1 MNKIEYDVACPYCGQ
16 VFRVSSL
23 PSTQVECEC
32 PHCQQTVIFD
42 APETGENVLTNED
55 FETEPSYA
63 VSREPVQQEY
73 MSQPAPVLQEYNAQ
87 PQYYSGMP
95 QKKSHLPL
103 IIGLLALLLVLGGVG
118 YWYYC
123 IYCPEQQE
131 LTDYNFAKTK
141 GDVYAA
147 RDFLHKHEKDATS
160 EHRLA
165 MQNIVTSFVNDS
177 TAWEKTKSIVAAD
190 NLNRSILALE
200 SYLTSHPK
208 GMHRNDASA
217 QLTKLR
223 GEAAEQARIEEEA
236 RNKMVNI
243 EMVTNGDVMRSYYCN
258 YGSHEETLDD
268 GTIRYYLESN
278 YIQVPSGK
286 TWRVTNW
293 DWHYGLNKMY
303 YPQIVLDNGYSINV
317 NVAVGEG
324 YCIPGGHSFKIRTP
338 SMYSYDDSFYSYSLT
353 VYFYE
358 ADS

>member
-131 LTDYNFAKTK
+131 LTDYN
-141 GDVYAA
+141 
-147 RDFLHKHEKDATS
+147 L
-160 EHRLA
+160 
-165 MQNIVTSFVNDS
+165 QN
-177 TAWEKTKSIVAAD
+177 E
-190 NLNRSILALE
+190 
-200 SYLTSHPK
+200 
-208 GMHRNDASA
+208 
-217 QLTKLR
+217 R
-223 GEAAEQARIEEEA
+223 G
-236 RNKMVNI
+236 
-243 EMVTNGDVMRSYYCN
+243 
-258 YGSHEETLDD
+258 
-268 GTIRYYLESN
+268 
-278 YIQVPSGK
+278 
-286 TWRVTNW
+286 
-293 DWHYGLNKMY
+293 
-303 YPQIVLDNGYSINV
+303 
-317 NVAVGEG
+317 
-324 YCIPGGHSFKIRTP
+324 CICCT
-338 SMYSYDDSFYSYSLT
+338 
-353 VYFYE
+353 
-358 ADS
+358 